1 MRYTMKFK
9 GRLLINDIIEPPSQT
24 YVQHPCFSFSFK
36 ERWWCADIKQ
46 MNSVKKRKTSYPLY
60 HINNCILYHINNCI
74 NAPKATK

>member
-1 MRYTMKFK
+1 MKFK

-36 ERWWCADIKQ
+36 ERWWCADFKQ

-60 HINNCILYHINNCI
+60 HINDCI